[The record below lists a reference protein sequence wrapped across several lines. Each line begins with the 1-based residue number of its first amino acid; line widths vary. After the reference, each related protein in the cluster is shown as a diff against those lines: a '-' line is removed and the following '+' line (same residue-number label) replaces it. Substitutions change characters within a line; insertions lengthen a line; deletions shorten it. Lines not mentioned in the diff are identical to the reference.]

1 MLNGKVMIIHLVVG
15 WIKEDVVTQKVG
27 YFSQKLSYFLPYFPS
42 KNQIKVELNLSNY
55 TTKSDLK
62 RVGSVDI
69 LQIAKNII

>member
-1 MLNGKVMIIHLVVG
+1 M
-15 WIKEDVVTQKVG
+15 G

-62 RVGSVDI
+62 SARSFNI